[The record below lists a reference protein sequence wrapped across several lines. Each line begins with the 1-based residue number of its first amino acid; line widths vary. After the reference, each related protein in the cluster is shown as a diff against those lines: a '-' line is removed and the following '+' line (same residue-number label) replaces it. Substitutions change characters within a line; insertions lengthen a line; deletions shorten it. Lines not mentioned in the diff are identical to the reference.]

1 MESVEIASKPPDAI
15 TITSLFRMGIE
26 AQRGEVTCRK
36 VAEEALEPRLFGAQ
50 RPNPPPCPACP
61 RDSKAEATQRTLQMG
76 KLQEQG
82 SEAGR
87 CFLEPGEGEEEKW
100 EV

>member
-1 MESVEIASKPPDAI
+1 
-15 TITSLFRMGIE
+15 
-26 AQRGEVTCRK
+26 
-36 VAEEALEPRLFGAQ
+36 
-50 RPNPPPCPACP
+50 
-61 RDSKAEATQRTLQMG
+61 MG

-100 EV
+100 EVEQGLNAQLGRLRVAVMCAEMPESSESASPLPVPLPSLPFLSFSLSLLEAPFLCRNVFSQCK